1 MADYCLIGKRLNYS
15 YSKVVHNKLG
25 YDYDLTEVKEGEL
38 GTFVRARKYKGFNVT
53 IPYKSAIIEYLDRI
67 TDEAKKLGVVNLV
80 MDEGGKLVGYNMD
93 IRGMEYALER
103 SGVSLAGKKVLILGT
118 GNTSATAA
126 YLAEK
131 AGAKEIVK
139 ISRTGENTYENIAR
153 HRDASF
159 IINTTPVGTYP
170 SNEDCLLDLSLFPD
184 LEGVQEVIYNPFK
197 TRLVLQAEARSLAV
211 ATGLDMLVGQAY
223 CTAEKFTG
231 RLPDR
236 AVVDRIVREI
246 LRDDGNIVLV
256 GMPSCGKTTIGRALA
271 ASLGRPFVDTDEE
284 IVKAHGDIPTIFAA
298 EGEAV
303 FRVYESEV
311 IAEVGKRHGLVIATG
326 GGAVKS
332 ERNILNLKQ
341 NGTVVYVKRDLSELT
356 ADGRPLSQNGKI
368 AALYKERAPIYE
380 RIADITVM
388 NDASISDAVGAILKE
403 EEKPG

>member
-25 YDYDLTEVKEGEL
+25 YEYDLTEVKEGEL
-38 GTFVRARKYKGFNVT
+38 GAFVRAHKYKGFNVT

-67 TDEAKKLGVVNLV
+67 SDEAKKLGVVNLV
-80 MDEGGKLVGYNMD
+80 MDEGGELVGYNMD
-93 IRGMEYALER
+93 IRGMEYALLR

-126 YLAEK
+126 YLAER

-139 ISRTGENTYENIAR
+139 ISRSGENTYENIGK
-153 HRDASF
+153 HSDAAF
-159 IINTTPVGTYP
+159 IINTTPVGTFP
-170 SNEDCLLDLSLFPD
+170 SNEDCLLDLSIFPA

-197 TRLVLQAEARSLAV
+197 TRLVLQAEARSLPV

-223 CTAEKFTG
+223 YTAEKFTG
-231 RLPDR
+231 KLPNR
-236 AVVDRIVREI
+236 AEADRIVKEI
-246 LRDDGNIVLV
+246 LSEDGNIVLV
-256 GMPSCGKTTIGRALA
+256 GMPSCGKTTVGRALA
-271 ASLGRPFVDTDEE
+271 ATLGRPFVDTDEE
-284 IVKAHGDIPTIFAA
+284 IVRAHGDIPAIFVD

-303 FRVYESEV
+303 FRIYESEV

-332 ERNILNLKQ
+332 ERNISNLKQ
-341 NGTVVYVKRDLSELT
+341 NGTIVYVKRDLGALS

-368 AALYKERAPIYE
+368 TELYRERAPIYE
-380 RIADITVM
+380 RIADITVT
-388 NDASISDAVGAILKE
+388 NDGSIQDAVNAIVEKE
-403 EEKPG
+403 KER

>member
-1 MADYCLIGKRLNYS
+1 MIGKRLNYS

-25 YDYDLTEVKEGEL
+25 YEYDLTEVKEGEL
-38 GTFVRARKYKGFNVT
+38 GAFVRARKYKGFNVT

-67 TDEAKKLGVVNLV
+67 SDEAKRLGVVNLV
-80 MDEGGKLVGYNMD
+80 MNEGGELVGYNMD

-118 GNTSATAA
+118 GNTSATAT

-139 ISRTGENTYENIAR
+139 ISRTGENTYDNISK
-153 HRDASF
+153 HSDAAF

-170 SNEDCLLDLSLFPD
+170 SNEDSLLDLSVFPH

-223 CTAEKFTG
+223 YTAEKFTG
-231 RLPDR
+231 KLPER
-236 AVVDRIVREI
+236 EVVDRIVREI
-246 LRDDGNIVLV
+246 LSEDGNIVLV

-271 ASLGRPFVDTDEE
+271 MKLGRTFVDTDEE
-284 IVKAHGDIPTIFAA
+284 IVKAHGDIPTVFAR

-332 ERNILNLKQ
+332 ERNNLNLKQ
-341 NGTVVYVKRDLSELT
+341 NGTIVYVKRDLNALS

-368 AALYKERAPIYE
+368 AELYKERAPIYE
-380 RIADITVM
+380 RIADITIS
-388 NDASISDAVGAILKE
+388 NDGSIEDAVRAILE
-403 EEKPG
+403 EERTL

>member
-1 MADYCLIGKRLNYS
+1 MMAEYCLIGKRLDYS

-25 YDYDLTEVKEGEL
+25 YAYDLTEVKEGEL
-38 GTFVRARKYKGFNVT
+38 GAFVRARKYKGFNVT
-53 IPYKSAIIEYLDRI
+53 IPYKSAIIEYLDEI
-67 TDEAKKLGVVNLV
+67 SEEAKRLGVVNLV
-80 MDEGGKLVGYNMD
+80 MEEGGRLVGYNMD

-139 ISRTGENTYENIAR
+139 ISRSGENTYANINK
-153 HRDASF
+153 HKDASF

-170 SNEDCLLDLSLFPD
+170 ANEDTLIDLSAFPL

-223 CTAEKFTG
+223 YTAGKFTG
-231 RLPDR
+231 KLPQR
-236 AVVDRIVREI
+236 ETVDRIVKEI
-246 LRDDGNIVLV
+246 LSEDGNIVLV
-256 GMPSCGKTTIGRALA
+256 GMPSCGKTTVGRALA
-271 ASLGRPFVDTDEE
+271 GKMGRVFVDTDEE
-284 IVKAHGDIPTIFAA
+284 IVKAHGDIPTIFAK

-303 FRVYESEV
+303 FRLYESEV

-341 NGTVVYVKRDLSELT
+341 NGTVVYLKRDLEALSAE
-356 ADGRPLSQNGKI
+356 GRPLSQNGKI
-368 AALYKERAPIYE
+368 ADLYKERAPIYE
-380 RIADITVM
+380 RVADVTVN
-388 NDASISDAVGAILKE
+388 NDGTIGEAVDAILRKEKE
-403 EEKPG
+403 E